1 MLWYSPNVFFPLFQ
15 RNIFKSHFHFF
26 FFFYEKFPCLC
37 LRLRRTSRMWCVS
50 KCLIWNEKL
59 IRPMKLSFAVC
70 WCNVFTVYWC
80 NDEKAFS
87 NVIVFSEPIFW
98 VNLKFLGIS
107 WNGDLPRKFYSTSHA
122 SKSLKWKERLLFGFC
137 VIFNTSRFVLRN
149 IFLKV
154 FVYKGANLYR
164 PTI

>member
-1 MLWYSPNVFFPLFQ
+1 MCFSLYSKETFSSL
-15 RNIFKSHFHFF
+15 IFIFF

-87 NVIVFSEPIFW
+87 NALVFSEPVFW

-107 WNGDLPRKFYSTSHA
+107 RNGDLPRKFYSTSRA